1 LAVPSSICAII
12 KIRHLVH
19 RKEITMIKVTYNF
32 IKSCALTLGVAF
44 MITLGLNANSV
55 ARADDLSEAQSMVY
69 KAKGTLIDMTNDKL
83 FSWLDEY
90 IKKAKGV
97 VIFPQIVKGG
107 FFLGGS
113 GGTGVFMARDRDT
126 GIWSNPAFYTL
137 GSVTFGLQIGG
148 EASEVIMLA
157 MSQKA
162 VNSLLSTSVKL
173 GGDVSVAVGPVGGGA
188 KGALGVPEV
197 TADFVSFTRTKGL
210 YAGLNLEGS
219 ILGVRTGL
227 NEAFYKPG
235 TLPIDIV
242 VMKRVTNPHADE
254 LRAVL
259 DRITGVQAPKP
270 VNLENAKPP
279 VSTQ

>member
-1 LAVPSSICAII
+1 
-12 KIRHLVH
+12 
-19 RKEITMIKVTYNF
+19 MIKVTYNF
-32 IKSCALTLGVAF
+32 IKGCALTLGVAL

-113 GGTGVFMARDRDT
+113 GGTGVFLARDRDT

-188 KGALGVPEV
+188 KGALGVPEI
-197 TADFVSFTRTKGL
+197 TADFISFTRTKGL

-242 VMKRVTNPHADE
+242 VMKRVTNPKADE
-254 LRAVL
+254 LRATL
-259 DRITGVQAPKP
+259 DRITGVNAPKP
-270 VNLENAKPP
+270 VNLESAKPP